1 MPSYP
6 PAFLRVIEELSRL
19 PGVGGKT
26 AQRLAFFMLKNSP
39 EKARSLSQALAMLHE
54 QVKTCRSCFNLSDQ
68 ELCPICSDAK
78 RSPSPICVVE
88 EPKDLGAIE
97 RTGDFAGRYHVLLGS
112 LSPLEGIGP
121 DDLKIRELLERLKGG
136 EVSEVIVATNSDVEG
151 EATALYLARLIKP
164 LGIKLTRLA
173 SGLPMG
179 AELEYADQIT
189 VARALANRR
198 EL

>member
-39 EKARSLSQALAMLHE
+39 QKARSLGAALTLLHE
-54 QVKTCRSCFNLSDQ
+54 QVKTCAVCFNLSDS
-68 ELCPICSDAK
+68 ERCVICADDK
-78 RSPSPICVVE
+78 RNPAQICVVE

-97 RTGDFAGRYHVLLGS
+97 RTGEFSGRYHVLLGS

-121 DDLKIRELLERLKGG
+121 DELKIGELMQRLAQGG
-136 EVSEVIVATNSDVEG
+136 VREVIVATNADVEG

-164 LGIKLTRLA
+164 LGIRLTRLA

-179 AELEYADQIT
+179 SELEYADQVT
-189 VARALANRR
+189 VSRALANRR

>member
-19 PGVGGKT
+19 PGVGSKT
-26 AQRLAFFMLKNSP
+26 AQRLAFYLLKNSP
-39 EKARSLSQALAMLHE
+39 ENARSLSTALSLLHD
-54 QVKTCRSCFNLSDQ
+54 QVKTCRSCFNLSDS
-68 ELCPICSDAK
+68 ELCPICSDDK
-78 RSPSPICVVE
+78 RSPSTICVVE

-97 RTGDFAGRYHVLLGS
+97 RTGDFNGRYHVLLGS

-121 DDLKIRELLERLKGG
+121 DELKIVELIERLKDGS
-136 EVSEVIVATNSDVEG
+136 VTEVIVATNPDVEG
-151 EATALYLARLIKP
+151 EATSLYLARLIKP

>member
-1 MPSYP
+1 VPSYP
-6 PAFLRVIEELSRL
+6 PAFLRVLEELSRL
-19 PGVGGKT
+19 PGIGGKT
-26 AQRLAFFMLKNSP
+26 AQRLAFFMLKSSP
-39 EKARSLSQALAMLHE
+39 ESARNLASALSALHE
-54 QVKTCRSCFNLSDQ
+54 QVKTCSHCFNLS
-68 ELCPICSDAK
+68 ENLVCPICSDA
-78 RSPSPICVVE
+78 RRRQDQICVVE

-97 RTGDFAGRYHVLLGS
+97 RTGEFSGRYHVLLGS

-121 DDLKIRELLERLKGG
+121 DDLKIVELLGRLKGG
-136 EVSEVIVATNSDVEG
+136 EVKEVIVATNPDVEG
-151 EATALYLARLIKP
+151 EATALYLAKLIKP

-189 VARALANRR
+189 ISRALANRR

>member
-39 EKARSLSQALAMLHE
+39 DNARSLAAALALLHE
-54 QVKTCRSCFNLSDQ
+54 QVKTCKTCFNLSDS
-68 ELCPICSDAK
+68 EFCPICSDEK
-78 RSPSPICVVE
+78 RLNTVICVVE

-121 DDLKIRELLERLKGG
+121 DELKIKELIDRLRDSP
-136 EVSEVIVATNSDVEG
+136 VTEVIVATNPDVEG
-151 EATALYLARLIKP
+151 EATSLYLARLIKP

>member
-19 PGVGGKT
+19 PGVGSKT
-26 AQRLAFFMLKNSP
+26 AQRLAFFMLKSSP
-39 EKARSLSQALAMLHE
+39 ENALSLSQSLAELHT
-54 QVKTCRSCFNLSDQ
+54 QVRTCRLCFNLSDS
-68 ELCPICSDAK
+68 ELCPVCSDPK
-78 RSPSPICVVE
+78 RALTPLCVVE
-88 EPKDLGAIE
+88 EPMDLGAIE
-97 RTGDFAGRYHVLLGS
+97 RTGEFHGRYHVLLGS

-121 DDLKIRELLERLKGG
+121 DDLKIRELLERLRGD
-136 EVSEVIVATNSDVEG
+136 EVKEVIVATNPDVEG

-189 VARALANRR
+189 IARALSNRR
-198 EL
+198 EI

>member
-39 EKARSLSQALAMLHE
+39 QNARSLGAALTELHS
-54 QVKTCRSCFNLSDQ
+54 QVKTCKICFNLSEE
-68 ELCPICSDAK
+68 ELCGICRDSK
-78 RSPSPICVVE
+78 RLSTQICVVE

-97 RTGDFAGRYHVLLGS
+97 RTGEFAGRYHVLLGS

-121 DDLKIRELLERLKGG
+121 DELKIKELMERLRQGG
-136 EVSEVIVATNSDVEG
+136 VQEVIVATNVDVEG
-151 EATALYLARLIKP
+151 EATALYLARLVKP

-179 AELEYADQIT
+179 AELEYADQVT
-189 VARALANRR
+189 VSRALANRR